1 MKKLFIHNPFFRIL
15 TPPVYGIV
23 VYLIILLVNNNVEQ
37 ITTLISNQEVYVS
50 MALSLIAF
58 ESMRLTI
65 ILLERV
71 GIPERRKMVLQWLS
85 TTVVAEVMVLLAIS
99 QYYTWVIGFDI
110 SLRELGLFGVIFAL
124 TALLY
129 NALYLGNRYILYEN
143 TQLIEQEQK
152 LREKLEAEFTTFRR
166 EINPNLLY
174 DSLEDLI
181 LCMHTQAD
189 LAEELIDSL
198 AALYRYQL
206 VNRHREFVSLAEE
219 LQAVKHLLRLIHAR
233 HPRQL
238 IWKVTIPDPES
249 LQVLQ
254 GSLLTTLDSI
264 VRNTLIS
271 EQAPLVITLST
282 EEDEDY
288 LVLTHGLND
297 KLLLHPESQTAFQ
310 QLQRSYSIYSDKPFI
325 QVKAG
330 RENYVKFPLIT
341 IQQSAIAS
349 A

>member
-15 TPPVYGIV
+15 TPPVYGII

-65 ILLERV
+65 VLLDKL
-71 GIPERRKMVLQWLS
+71 GIRERRKMLLQVLATS
-85 TTVVAEVMVLLAIS
+85 VVAVATVLVAIS
-99 QYYTWVIGFDI
+99 QYYVWVVNFAI
-110 SLRELGLFGVIFAL
+110 SPRELTLFGVIFMM

-129 NALYLGNRYILYEN
+129 NALYLGNQYILHEN
-143 TQLIEQEQK
+143 TQLLEQEQK
-152 LREKLEAEFTTFRR
+152 LRENLEAEFSSFRR

-181 LCMHTQAD
+181 LCMHTHAD
-189 LAEELIDSL
+189 MAEELIDSL

-206 VNRHREFVSLAEE
+206 VNRQKEFVPLSEE
-219 LQAVKHLLRLIHAR
+219 LQAVRNLLRLVNAR
-233 HPRQL
+233 HPN
-238 IWKVTIPDPES
+238 
-249 LQVLQ
+249 QVRWTDTVAGSDNIQIMQ

-264 VRNTLIS
+264 IRNTLIS
-271 EQAPLVITLST
+271 EQSPLVITL
-282 EEDEDY
+282 EQEDEDY

-297 KLLLHPESQTAFQ
+297 KLMPHPESQLAFK

-330 RENYVKFPLIT
+330 RENYVKFPLIA
-341 IQQSAIAS
+341 IQQSATVTA
-349 A
+349 

>member
-15 TPPVYGIV
+15 TPPVYGII

-65 ILLERV
+65 VLLDKL
-71 GIPERRKMVLQWLS
+71 GIPERRKMLLQVLATS
-85 TTVVAEVMVLLAIS
+85 AVAVTTVLTAIS
-99 QYYTWVIGFDI
+99 QYYAWVVNFAI
-110 SLRELGLFGVIFAL
+110 SPRELTLFGVIFMM

-129 NALYLGNRYILYEN
+129 NALYMGNQYILHEN
-143 TQLIEQEQK
+143 TQLLEQEQK
-152 LREKLEAEFTTFRR
+152 LRENLEAEFSSFRR

-181 LCMHTQAD
+181 LCMHTHAD
-189 LAEELIDSL
+189 MAEELIDSL

-206 VNRHREFVSLAEE
+206 VNRQKEFVPLAEE
-219 LQAVKHLLRLIHAR
+219 LLAVRNLLRLINAR
-233 HPRQL
+233 HHNQIRWTDAVVGSENIQ
-238 IWKVTIPDPES
+238 IM
-249 LQVLQ
+249 Q

-264 VRNTLIS
+264 IRSTLIS
-271 EQAPLVITLST
+271 EQSPLMITLEQ
-282 EEDEDY
+282 EEEDY

-297 KLLLHPESQTAFQ
+297 KLMPHTESQMAFK

-330 RENYVKFPLIT
+330 RENYVKFPLLA
-341 IQQSAIAS
+341 IQQSATVTV
-349 A
+349 